1 MYIREEERKRKR
13 DLKLTHNLVPASK
26 HTYIHVLCCFALFV
40 CLTLLVSLRS
50 TYSHTFTHSH
60 LSLVPSS
67 LGLRLHA
74 PGPSVGGLSPG
85 SHTSTQEAS
94 PSSCGRGEGRTWL
107 PATLTHTHST
117 PLTAGTPV
125 SSSLWGSQRDDQT
138 TAGSSGSPAAAGKPW
153 QQHDTRYIELGTGLS
168 TTSNQLS

>member
-1 MYIREEERKRKR
+1 MH
-13 DLKLTHNLVPASK
+13 THNTFTYR
-26 HTYIHVLCCFALFV
+26 HTFTHS
-40 CLTLLVSLRS
+40 LTL
-50 TYSHTFTHSH
+50 THSH

-67 LGLRLHA
+67 LGLRLHV

-94 PSSCGRGEGRTWL
+94 PSSCGRGKGRTWL

-117 PLTAGTPV
+117 PLTAGTPG
-125 SSSLWGSQRDDQT
+125 SSSLWGSRRDDQT

-153 QQHDTRYIELGTGLS
+153 QQHDYTLS
-168 TTSNQLS
+168 WGRDPGRASSIQIGCPSNQPNHKDNTHTHA